1 MTSLWPAAE
10 AAQVDY
16 ETLREAAVRGTPLLG
31 PAAARFERAGLA
43 GLIARPL
50 APPVFTAV
58 IAGASRPAWTPY
70 VDPRVEAMVDAYQ
83 LLLTASEIRPAQ
95 EDTS

>member
-1 MTSLWPAAE
+1 MRSLWPATE

-31 PAAARFERAGLA
+31 PAAGRFERAGLA

-50 APPVFTAV
+50 TPAVFTAV
-58 IAGASRPAWTPY
+58 IAGASRPA
-70 VDPRVEAMVDAYQ
+70 
-83 LLLTASEIRPAQ
+83 
-95 EDTS
+95 